1 MINGDRKLSIIQRL
15 LYFPQCIK
23 NWFQITPRNKLSIN
37 TVYLEFD
44 PIFLGS
50 PSRILCDMFWKSIDW
65 NYISAQ
71 LGGEINILDLACGSG
86 HYGLNYRQ
94 YLGTNFGSY
103 TGLDIYKSSDFPDGF
118 EHILDKAENL
128 ISHYNNQN
136 LIVSQSALEHIEKDT
151 QCLKDALNCQLHSS
165 RKFMQIHLFPASIS
179 LFLFL
184 WHGWRQYSL
193 RNLSSISV
201 ELNSIANMQIRVFP
215 IGGIRSFYAHF
226 RHITL
231 PVLFSKIFKREY
243 HNQDIKDSN
252 ASTKI
257 RSAVLNDRHAK
268 GLFPSFWA
276 FVICSKEIDCSKL
289 FRNKENLKN
298 NS

>member
-15 LYFPQCIK
+15 FYFPQCIK
-23 NWFQITPRNKLSIN
+23 NWFQNPGYRLSIN
-37 TVYLEFD
+37 SVHLKYD

-50 PSRILCDMFWKSIDW
+50 PSRILCNMFWKSIDW

-71 LGGEINILDLACGSG
+71 LDGEINILDLACGSG
-86 HYGLNYRQ
+86 RYGLKYQQ
-94 YLGTNFGSY
+94 YLGANFGSY
-103 TGLDIYKSSDFPDGF
+103 TGLDIYKSSDFPDSF

-128 ISHYNNQN
+128 ISHYKNQN

-151 QCLKDALNCQLHSS
+151 QCLKDALNSQIHSS
-165 RKFMQIHLFPASIS
+165 RKFMQIHLLPASIS
-179 LFLFL
+179 LFLYL

-193 RNLSSISV
+193 RNLSSISG
-201 ELNSIANMQIRVFP
+201 ELNSVANIQIRVFP
-215 IGGIRSFYAHF
+215 IGGFRSFYAHF

-231 PVLFSKIFKREY
+231 PVYFFKIFKREY
-243 HNQDIKDSN
+243 HNQNIKGSN

-257 RSAVLNDRHAK
+257 RSAVLNDRNAK
-268 GLFPSFWA
+268 GLFPIFWA

-289 FRNKENLKN
+289 FKNKEYLKN